1 MGKIAINGFGRIGR
15 VAYRILHERGFHE
28 HVVAVND
35 LTDAANLAYLLKY
48 DSNYGVLGAH
58 VKGHSYDDKAPYSGA
73 ITVDEH
79 AFYVLSMKE
88 PEKLPWKA
96 LDVDVVIESTG
107 RFTDA
112 EGMKKHLAAGAKK
125 VILSAPVKDDTV
137 PTIVLG
143 VNDTDLSGH
152 DLVSNASCTT
162 NCITPVAAVI
172 ESAFGI
178 EKAMMTT
185 IHSYTASQAIQD
197 APNKDYREGRA
208 AAQNMVPTSTGATK
222 AAAKALPALQGIFLG
237 LSVRV
242 PTAVGSLA
250 DFTFVTKKD
259 TTVEEVNAA
268 LKEASGQAKYK
279 GILEVT
285 EDQIVLTDIVGRSA
299 SAIVDLGLTQV
310 VGGNMVKVIAWYDNE
325 WGYANRLV
333 DQVVAMAGL
342 GKE

>member
-15 VAYRILHERGFHE
+15 VAFRILYERGLHKNI
-28 HVVAVND
+28 VAVND

-48 DSNYGVLGAH
+48 DSNYGVLPAD
-58 VKGHSYDDKAPYSGA
+58 VKGVVVENRAPVTGEISVDDHTFSV
-73 ITVDEH
+73 TSV
-79 AFYVLSMKE
+79 KE
-88 PEKLPWKA
+88 PQELPWKD
-96 LDVDVVIESTG
+96 LGVDVVIESTG
-107 RFTDA
+107 RFTD
-112 EGMKKHLAAGAKK
+112 EIGMRKHIAAGAKR

-137 PTIVLG
+137 TTVVRG
-143 VNDTDLSGH
+143 VNEDALGDQE
-152 DLVSNASCTT
+152 LVSNASCTT

-172 ESAFGI
+172 EEKFGI

-259 TTVEEVNAA
+259 TSVEEVKAV
-268 LKEASGQAKYK
+268 LQEAGRQAKYK

-285 EDQIVLTDIVGRSA
+285 EDQIVLTDIVGNPA
-299 SAIVDLGLTQV
+299 SAIVDLSLTQV
-310 VGGNMVKVIAWYDNE
+310 VGGNLVKVVAWYDNE